1 MKSILHIAIIAVVYI
16 VHVHSIAI
24 SSRISYVPTI
34 ITDKPPSTITDRAPF
49 AVLNSLQV
57 SIQSFFSNTA
67 IMIPLC
73 LIAGAFHKH
82 PTRSIWWT
90 KSLTSGLEWG
100 MIASVFSGGEE
111 LLKILRDKDDI
122 WNRSLASGLASGL
135 VQMREDG
142 VKGLVVGFAQGF
154 GFLFVLDRLATF
166 EPPVSAQSSSMKT
179 AANKSTKSSL
189 TKTSTVSRTNK
200 TSPKV
205 VKNKPKAKTN
215 K

>member
-1 MKSILHIAIIAVVYI
+1 MKYILLIVIAVMYI
-16 VHVHSIAI
+16 VHAHCIAI
-24 SSRISYVPTI
+24 SSRVSYVPTTI
-34 ITDKPPSTITDRAPF
+34 IEKPPSTIVDRAPF

-73 LIAGAFHKH
+73 LIAGGFHKH
-82 PTRSIWWT
+82 PTRNIWWT

-100 MIASVFSGGEE
+100 LIASVFSGGEE

-142 VKGLVVGFAQGF
+142 AKGLVVGFVQGF
-154 GFLFVLDRLATF
+154 GFLFLLDRLATF
-166 EPPVSAQSSSMKT
+166 EPPAPSKLKATTPNMSRN
-179 AANKSTKSSL
+179 NKIT
-189 TKTSTVSRTNK
+189 
-200 TSPKV
+200 PKV
-205 VKNKPKAKTN
+205 VKNKAKRN